1 MIHFLENE
9 SKFLITGLL
18 LRLGAWQEL
27 EISLGIG
34 FKISRLGLL
43 LRDKLKQ
50 QERKRCGVNIYNITG
65 DKLLLNLGAK
75 FQR

>member
-18 LRLGAWQEL
+18 LRLEAWQEL

-43 LRDKLKQ
+43 LRDKLK
-50 QERKRCGVNIYNITG
+50 
-65 DKLLLNLGAK
+65 
-75 FQR
+75 